1 MSRTTTI
8 LRSFAASMS
17 KLSTCTILLALA
29 ALVAACS
36 SPTPTPVPTT
46 TPVPPAPTATPTSV
60 PAPTATPR
68 PTATPGPTEE
78 TPKLTLGSGALAPIG
93 TNDPQAFM
101 SELSAAEQSC
111 LAGNVDPQQ
120 VMALLGGAPGLVSP
134 EETTALI
141 QCLEDET
148 LLRLF
153 LTGLIGQT
161 EPLSA
166 ESSVCVRS
174 GFANFDVRSVMLAT
188 PVESDAAAAMA
199 GSMAGFLVTLS
210 CLNDEE
216 WQVVGPSVG
225 MGTEDRDGLRCVL
238 AELGGPEGL
247 AAALQP
253 GAGPPT
259 AFFEASAACNLQMTQ
274 GESGTVAP
282 TPAPSAI
289 LLSIVVASVP
299 GAIPEYDRDEWR
311 HWTDEDGDCQDA
323 RQEVLVAES
332 VSPIAYE
339 DAGQC
344 RVASGAWVG
353 PYMGEQFDD
362 PGRLDVDHMVP
373 LGNAHQSGGWA
384 WSAPE
389 KRQYANDL
397 SYENHLIAVQ
407 ASANRSKGSKSPAD
421 WRPPDRGY
429 WCQYAVE
436 WIAIKTTWELTA
448 TEPEAEALGEMLG
461 TCAPARTLTVVRVDP
476 VETTE
481 PTPPQSPGTAS
492 PSPAPASA
500 YATCDDAVEVGEPR
514 IQGGSGSGR
523 GFPAA
528 KVPSARDGD
537 GDGVVCER

>member
-1 MSRTTTI
+1 
-8 LRSFAASMS
+8 
-17 KLSTCTILLALA
+17 
-29 ALVAACS
+29 
-36 SPTPTPVPTT
+36 
-46 TPVPPAPTATPTSV
+46 
-60 PAPTATPR
+60 
-68 PTATPGPTEE
+68 
-78 TPKLTLGSGALAPIG
+78 
-93 TNDPQAFM
+93 M

-225 MGTEDRDGLRCVL
+225 MGAEDRDGLRCVL

-259 AFFEASAACNLQMTQ
+259 AFFGAAAACNLQMAQ
-274 GESGTVAP
+274 GEPGTVAP
-282 TPAPSAI
+282 TPAPSAM
-289 LLSIVVASVP
+289 LLSIVVAPVP
-299 GAIPEYDRDEWR
+299 GAIPEYDRGEWR
-311 HWTDEDGDCQDA
+311 HWTDEDGDCQDT
-323 RQEVLVAES
+323 RQEALVAES
-332 VSPIAYE
+332 VIPVAYE

-344 RVASGAWVG
+344 RVASGAWIG
-353 PYMGEQFDD
+353 PYTGEQFND

-389 KRQYANDL
+389 KRRYANDL

-429 WCQYAVE
+429 WCQYAVD
-436 WIAIKTTWELTA
+436 WIAIKTAWELTA
-448 TEPEAEALGEMLG
+448 TGPEAEALGEMLG
-461 TCAPARTLTVVRVDP
+461 TCAPARTLTVVRADP

-481 PTPPQSPGTAS
+481 PPPPQSAGTPS
-492 PSPAPASA
+492 PSPAPAST
-500 YATCDDAVEVGEPR
+500 YATCDEAVEAGEPR
-514 IQGGSGSGR
+514 IQGGSGWGR
-523 GFPAA
+523 GFPQAR
-528 KVPSARDGD
+528 VPSARDGD

>member
-1 MSRTTTI
+1 MS
-8 LRSFAASMS
+8 
-17 KLSTCTILLALA
+17 
-29 ALVAACS
+29 
-36 SPTPTPVPTT
+36 
-46 TPVPPAPTATPTSV
+46 
-60 PAPTATPR
+60 
-68 PTATPGPTEE
+68 
-78 TPKLTLGSGALAPIG
+78 

-161 EPLSA
+161 GPLSA

-188 PVESDAAAAMA
+188 PVESEAAAAMA

-225 MGTEDRDGLRCVL
+225 MGAEDRDGLRCVL

-259 AFFEASAACNLQMTQ
+259 AFFGASAACNLQMTQ
-274 GESGTVAP
+274 EESGTVAP
-282 TPAPSAI
+282 TPAPSAM
-289 LLSIVVASVP
+289 LLSIVVAPVP
-299 GAIPEYDRDEWR
+299 GAIPEYDRGEWR

-332 VSPIAYE
+332 VGPIAYE

-344 RVASGAWVG
+344 RVASGA
-353 PYMGEQFDD
+353 MGRDRTRASSSMTPEGWMSTTWS
-362 PGRLDVDHMVP
+362 PSATP
-373 LGNAHQSGGWA
+373 TSPGGWA

-429 WCQYAVE
+429 WCQYAVD
-436 WIAIKTTWELTA
+436 WIAIKNTHGELTA
-448 TEPEAEALGEMLG
+448 TETGGRGARRDAGHVR
-461 TCAPARTLTVVRVDP
+461 ARTD
-476 VETTE
+476 
-481 PTPPQSPGTAS
+481 
-492 PSPAPASA
+492 A
-500 YATCDDAVEVGEPR
+500 YGR
-514 IQGGSGSGR
+514 SG
-523 GFPAA
+523 
-528 KVPSARDGD
+528 
-537 GDGVVCER
+537 